1 MRQIKLPNKKYR
13 IIYAD
18 PPWLYRDRALA
29 GHRGGGGCKYP
40 GQKKE
45 WIENLDIKSIAYQ
58 NCALFLWSTMP
69 ILEEAFDL
77 IRAWGFRYKIVAF
90 IWVKRT
96 KRSGVWF
103 WGMGSWTRA
112 NAELCLL
119 ATRGRPRRVDAGVH
133 SVVETVPERHSKKPD
148 EVRKRIEQL
157 MGYNLSKIELFARQ
171 KTKGWDVWGD
181 EV

>member
-1 MRQIKLPNKKYR
+1 MERIKFPNRKYQ

-29 GHRGGGGCKYP
+29 GRRGGGGCKYP

-45 WIENLDIKSIAYQ
+45 WLENLNVNSIADT
-58 NCALFLWSTMP
+58 NCTLFLWSTMP
-69 ILEEAFDL
+69 ILNEAFDL
-77 IRAWGFRYKIVAF
+77 IKAWGFKYRTVAF
-90 IWVKRT
+90 VWIKKT

-112 NAELCLL
+112 NAELVLL
-119 ATRGRPRRVDAGVH
+119 ATKGRPKRINASVH
-133 SVVETVPERHSKKPD
+133 SVVVTVPEKHSKKPN
-148 EVRKRIEQL
+148 EIGKRIIQL
-157 MGYNLSKIELFARQ
+157 MGNLSRIELFARQ
-171 KTKGWDVWGD
+171 RVKGWDAWGD